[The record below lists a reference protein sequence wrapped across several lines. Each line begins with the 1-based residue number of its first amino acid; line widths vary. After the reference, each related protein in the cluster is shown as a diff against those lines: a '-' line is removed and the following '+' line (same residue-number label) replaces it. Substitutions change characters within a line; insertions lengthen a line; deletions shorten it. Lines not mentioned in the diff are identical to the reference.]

1 MVPSYRSRR
10 NRAKGPRAPLSS
22 DKGPTAFPLKPILA
36 SFSFFRSRS
45 VTGKSLNY
53 QKEAGELASPGPGW
67 GRAIRPPRPQE
78 REALPPSRNNSPPTK
93 WQLAKEL
100 QESLPKRVS
109 LRTAK
114 VLCCKHKPLF
124 ARRKPDRKVLKLPE
138 QGRRAHSPGP
148 GWGRATK
155 PPALIAEVRDD
166 TKLAGCDPP
175 CKDPISY
182 AGKLASGWGREL
194 QPHEL
199 PNEQRSEK

>member
-1 MVPSYRSRR
+1 M
-10 NRAKGPRAPLSS
+10 
-22 DKGPTAFPLKPILA
+22 
-36 SFSFFRSRS
+36 
-45 VTGKSLNY
+45 TGKSLNY

-67 GRAIRPPRPQE
+67 GRAIRPPVPK
-78 REALPPSRNNSPPTK
+78 REKRFLPAETTLHLPNG
-93 WQLAKEL
+93 
-100 QESLPKRVS
+100 SLPRSYKRVCRKEFHCGQQKS
-109 LRTAK
+109 CVVR
-114 VLCCKHKPLF
+114 HKPLF

-182 AGKLASGWGREL
+182 AGKLAAGWGREL